1 MKKTLNI
8 NIRGIVFNIDED
20 AYQKLNNYLAEINR
34 YYKNK
39 PGYEDIVND
48 IENRIVELFQEKV
61 DNKKQVITITDV
73 EDIIGIL
80 GHPTDFERELQDDA
94 PPMGNQRSYS
104 GGGKRL
110 FRDPDNRVIGGV
122 CSGLGHYFRT
132 DPVWFRLAFVLAVIF
147 AGTGILLYLILW
159 IVLPPARTTTDRLNM
174 QGEPINISNIEKSV
188 KEEMHEVKDK
198 LDDFAQQAKQ
208 TFKKKTT

>member
-20 AYQKLNNYLAEINR
+20 AYQRLNDYLSEINR
-34 YYKNK
+34 HYKNK

-48 IENRIVELFQEKV
+48 IEHRIVELFQEKT
-61 DNKKQVITITDV
+61 NEQKQVIVIADV
-73 EDIIGIL
+73 DDIIATL
-80 GHPTDFERELQDDA
+80 GHPTDFERELEDEMSA
-94 PPMGNQRSYS
+94 ENQRNYRGS
-104 GGGKRL
+104 KRL
-110 FRDPDNRVIGGV
+110 FRDPENRVIGGV
-122 CSGLGHYFRT
+122 CSGLGYYFRV

-147 AGTGILLYLILW
+147 GGTGLLLYIILW
-159 IVLPPARTTTDRLNM
+159 IVIPPARTVTDRLNM
-174 QGEPINISNIEKSV
+174 MGEPINISNIEKSV
-188 KEEMHEVKDK
+188 KEEMSQVKDK